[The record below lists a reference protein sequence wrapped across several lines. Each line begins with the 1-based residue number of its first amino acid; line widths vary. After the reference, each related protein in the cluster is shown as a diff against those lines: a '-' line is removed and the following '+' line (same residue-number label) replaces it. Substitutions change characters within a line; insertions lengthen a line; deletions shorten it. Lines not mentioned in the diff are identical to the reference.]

1 MSDAALSERCAAALE
16 NPGPSKAMKAPAGK
30 TWRSRRANVWSSHP
44 AAGMEP
50 PDASKAVKS
59 GAGKADGNGR
69 ANVDSCGPAK
79 PMQTTAPSKTWRRW
93 RADLGNHDA
102 GATEISGPAKAMKTT
117 AASKAGRD
125 RRAYVGNA
133 GAVKL
138 METAA
143 KAVESAAGKTRGNRR
158 ATDME
163 TRRGMNAG
171 GAKATKTWTI
181 AEGMKGR
188 SAARAQA
195 PRRLEAGVNG
205 VRRPGMGNDYAIAMM
220 APDHGAAKGVEVEG
234 ADPTKTIVPLVAALV
249 PAAAVPAV
257 VVVAI
262 AAAELN
268 CLHGR

>member
-1 MSDAALSERCAAALE
+1 VRNSDS
-16 NPGPSKAMKAPAGK
+16 
-30 TWRSRRANVWSSHP
+30 
-44 AAGMEP
+44 AAGIKTSDP
-50 PDASKAVKS
+50 SKAVKS
-59 GAGKADGNGR
+59 GAGNADGNGR
-69 ANVDSCGPAK
+69 ADVDSCGPAK

-93 RADLGNHDA
+93 RADVGNSDA
-102 GATEISGPAKAMKTT
+102 GATEISGPARAMKTT

-158 ATDME
+158 AIDME
-163 TRRGMNAG
+163 TGRGMNAG

-205 VRRPGMGNDYAIAMM
+205 VRRPGTGNDHSMAMM
-220 APDHGAAKGVEVEG
+220 APDRGAAKGVYVER
-234 ADPTKTIVPLVAALV
+234 ADPTKTVGPLIAALV